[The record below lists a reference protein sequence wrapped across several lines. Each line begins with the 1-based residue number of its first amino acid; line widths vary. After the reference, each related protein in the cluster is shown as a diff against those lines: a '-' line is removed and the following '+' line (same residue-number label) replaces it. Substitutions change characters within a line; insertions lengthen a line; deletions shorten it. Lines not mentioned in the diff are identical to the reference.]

1 MPVRTYGE
9 PYAHK
14 FCAVD
19 IFWKITCRQAIS
31 PVVKFHPVLGRGFY
45 DSVGDI
51 DFYQMA
57 LSQSESPI
65 LHERIILLNTI
76 YKIALE
82 SLAIKF
88 FSDKVIHLY
97 QIGLIS
103 NRLFVCGVFCEFS
116 YNLRIFH
123 SYRRHHYR

>member
-1 MPVRTYGE
+1 M
-9 PYAHK
+9 
-14 FCAVD
+14 
-19 IFWKITCRQAIS
+19 
-31 PVVKFHPVLGRGFY
+31 LGRGFY

-51 DFYQMA
+51 DFYQMS

-76 YKIALE
+76 YKLALE
-82 SLAIKF
+82 SLAIRF

-103 NRLFVCGVFCEFS
+103 NRLFVCGVFCGFS

-123 SYRRHHYR
+123 SYGDVTITGEKLQILTYARHLWQLNSKRSLVCHTYCNTRHPS

>member
-1 MPVRTYGE
+1 M
-9 PYAHK
+9 
-14 FCAVD
+14 
-19 IFWKITCRQAIS
+19 
-31 PVVKFHPVLGRGFY
+31 LGRGFY

-51 DFYQMA
+51 DFYQMS

-82 SLAIKF
+82 SLAIRF
-88 FSDKVIHLY
+88 LSDKVIHLY

-103 NRLFVCGVFCEFS
+103 NRLFVCGGFCGFS

-123 SYRRHHYR
+123 SYGDITITGEKLQILTYARHLWQLNSKGSLVCHTYCNTRHPL